1 MTSTNYYIFLMPS
14 VIFMLGG
21 IVACFLKG
29 IVRTFFSLCVP
40 ILSFYILNKYFLNE
54 IFITKSFFGYN
65 LNIFVYDKIT
75 LLFAYI
81 FYIFSIL
88 ALIYS
93 SFTKKSIEIGAG
105 LFYVGASLGVIFSGD
120 FFSFYL
126 FWELLTFGATIFIY
140 LGRDKDSK
148 NASFR
153 YVVFHIIGGLI
164 LLLGIL
170 LMYKETGLLTIKS
183 LKLNSLYS
191 YLIFLGFGVNAGF
204 PFLHTWI
211 TDSYPKASISGSVF
225 LSSLTTKVGIYALI
239 RCFVGTQALIY
250 IGAIMV
256 ICPVFYAVIEND
268 LRKVLSLSLINQ
280 LGFMIIGIG
289 IGTSLAING
298 AVSHVFVHILYKS
311 LLFMVVGAVIYK
323 YQTAKVT
330 ELGGI
335 YKKMPLVSVISVIAM
350 LSISAFP
357 MFSGFV
363 TKSMI
368 ISSALNENMIILW
381 SILILGS
388 AAVVKYMKVPL
399 TAFFIKN
406 NNTEI
411 SKNLTEN
418 KTKIPFCMT
427 LAMSIS
433 AILCILIGLFPQIS
447 LYKLLPYEITY
458 KPYTYFHVI
467 SQLEIL
473 FFAGLAL
480 YICYK
485 FKFYKK
491 EEDKITVDVDY
502 FYRNAFSSLNKV
514 VGVCSNFL
522 NQKLYNVLI
531 RLGDFIK
538 NSFLQISNK
547 TIEKRFPVGLT
558 LAFIIIVFLIA
569 FFM

>member
-1 MTSTNYYIFLMPS
+1 M
-14 VIFMLGG
+14 
-21 IVACFLKG
+21 
-29 IVRTFFSLCVP
+29 
-40 ILSFYILNKYFLNE
+40 
-54 IFITKSFFGYN
+54 
-65 LNIFVYDKIT
+65 
-75 LLFAYI
+75 
-81 FYIFSIL
+81 
-88 ALIYS
+88 
-93 SFTKKSIEIGAG
+93 
-105 LFYVGASLGVIFSGD
+105 GVIFSGD

-368 ISSALNENMIILW
+368 ISSALNENMIILS

-418 KTKIPFCMT
+418 ETKIPFCMT

-558 LAFIIIVFLIA
+558 LAFIITVFLIA
-569 FFM
+569 FYM